1 MKLEMKRRPVSPRS
15 SQQDAVLDNALGLG
29 NRPYALISIEQR
41 QLIVETEYLRMR
53 ALVRS
58 LMDEAVTP
66 R

>member
-1 MKLEMKRRPVSPRS
+1 MKLEMKRRPVRRS
-15 SQQDAVLDNALGLG
+15 SQRDAVLDNALGLG
-29 NRPYALISIEQR
+29 NRSYALISIEQR

-66 R
+66 K

>member
-15 SQQDAVLDNALGLG
+15 SQRDAVLDNALGLG
-29 NRPYALISIEQR
+29 NRPYAMISIEQR